1 MIYLSDTAMHP
12 GLFGSGEYDLHVRE
26 TDFWDVRAAL
36 RTEPAWTSA
45 VRGEMTA
52 AFIRGQLGRDAI
64 QASDEEVRLTPD
76 DVLYVATVD
85 NPSDPTA
92 VTWQEITVAP
102 FWRD

>member
-1 MIYLSDTAMHP
+1 MIYLSDTYLHP
-12 GLFGSGEYDLHVRE
+12 GLFGLGEYDVHVRE
-26 TDFWDVRAAL
+26 VDFWAVRAAL

-45 VRGEMTA
+45 VRADMAA

-64 QASDEEVRLTPD
+64 QASDEEVWLTPD
-76 DVLYVATVD
+76 DALYVATLD
-85 NPSDPTA
+85 NPSAPTA